1 MKHIAKLSAA
11 GALAVTLAA
20 PLALSAETLR
30 WVAARDILSLDP
42 YSFGDTFT
50 IAVMNHVYEGLVRYD
65 ENLEIEPALATEW
78 SVADDNVTWT
88 FRLRE
93 GVTFHNGAPFT
104 AHDVV
109 ASLARV
115 SHETSPLRGNL
126 PAYQS
131 SRAIDDH
138 TVEIVVNT
146 TYPLLLNDLT
156 NIMIFNRDW
165 LVENN
170 AELPTDAAAGIEGF
184 PTNNAN
190 GTGPFI
196 VESRQPDA
204 RTVFVV
210 NPDWWDEPQHNLTR
224 IDFQPVASAATRVAA
239 LISGEVDFVNAVPL
253 QDIPRL
259 EAAPDVNVLA
269 SSDLRTLFFAFNMK
283 DEPFSAAVDGVNPF
297 QDIRV
302 REAINLAIDGDLIH
316 SRVMRGL
323 SRPTGSLVAPAIPG
337 YSEALDERLP
347 FDPARARELLAEAG
361 FADGFSFT
369 LLCSNDGLVNEEDIC
384 QAAGSML
391 ARVGLDVNLE
401 ILPSSLMRPRRSAGE
416 FDMVIMGW
424 ANEPMI
430 DAYSILLQVFRSPS
444 AAKGVFNF
452 GDWGHPEIDRL
463 TDAAAEELDRPT
475 RIALMNQALQV
486 AKDEMLYV
494 PLHQQPMVWAT
505 SSRVE
510 SKLQLPDNKPRL
522 WETVVTGAGQ

>member
-1 MKHIAKLSAA
+1 MKQLARLSAVS
-11 GALAVTLAA
+11 ALALSLAA
-20 PLALSAETLR
+20 PLGAETLR
-30 WVAARDILSLDP
+30 WGALRDILSLDP
-42 YSFGDTFT
+42 YSYGDTFT

-65 ENLEIEPALATEW
+65 ADLQIEPALATEW

-88 FRLRE
+88 FKLRE
-93 GVTFHNGAPFT
+93 GVTFHNGAAFT
-104 AHDVV
+104 AEDVV
-109 ASLARV
+109 ASLTRV

-131 SRAIDDH
+131 SRVIDDH

-156 NIMIFNRDW
+156 NILIFDRDW
-165 LVENN
+165 LVDNN
-170 AELPTDAAAGIEGF
+170 AELPTDASAGVEGY

-210 NPDWWDEPQHNLTR
+210 NPDWWDEPRHNLTR
-224 IDFQPVASAATRVAA
+224 IEFQPVSSAATRVAA
-239 LISGEVDFVNAVPL
+239 LISGEVDFVNSVPL
-253 QDIPRL
+253 QDMARL
-259 EAAPDVNVLA
+259 EAAPEVTLLA
-269 SSDLRTLFFAFNMK
+269 SSDLRTLFFGFNMR

-297 QDIRV
+297 HDIRV
-302 REAINLAIDGDLIH
+302 REAIDRAIDIDLLT

-337 YSEALDERLP
+337 YAEQLDERLP
-347 FDPARARELLAEAG
+347 FDPDAARALLAEAG
-361 FADGFSFT
+361 YPEGFSFT

-384 QAAGSML
+384 QAVGSML
-391 ARVGLDVNLE
+391 ARVGLTVELD
-401 ILPSSLMRPRRSAGE
+401 ILPASLMRPKRSAGE

-430 DAYSILLQVFRSPS
+430 DAYSILLQVFRSPTE
-444 AAKGVFNF
+444 AKGVFNF

-463 TDAAAEELDRPT
+463 TDASAEQLDRLT
-475 RIALMNQALQV
+475 RIDLMTQALQV
-486 AKDEMLYV
+486 AKDERLYV

-505 SSRVE
+505 SSRV
-510 SKLQLPDNKPRL
+510 SSTLQLSDNKPRL
-522 WETVVTGAGQ
+522 WHTIIGEPRQ